1 MATIKGQNLRIFAG
15 PDTSHLQCVAAAQS
29 CSLRVDVVAEDTS
42 NKDVENDWQQKQ
54 ITKMDWEVECQA
66 LVVLADDG
74 ALTVDELTVG
84 ETYVLRLSQTLGASG
99 QHNRDAVANAL
110 QVTGEAILTDLTIN
124 ASNREESTYTAKF
137 IGDGEL
143 KQYTPTT

>member
-29 CSLRVDVVAEDTS
+29 CSLRVDAVTEDTS

-54 ITKMDWEVECQA
+54 ITKLDWEVECQA

-84 ETYVLRLSQTLGASG
+84 DTYVLRLSQTLGASG
-99 QHNRDAVANAL
+99 QQNRDAVANAL
-110 QVTGEAILTDLTIN
+110 QVTGLAILTDLNIN
-124 ASNREESTYTAKF
+124 ASNMEESTYTAKF

-143 KQYTPTT
+143 TPYRP